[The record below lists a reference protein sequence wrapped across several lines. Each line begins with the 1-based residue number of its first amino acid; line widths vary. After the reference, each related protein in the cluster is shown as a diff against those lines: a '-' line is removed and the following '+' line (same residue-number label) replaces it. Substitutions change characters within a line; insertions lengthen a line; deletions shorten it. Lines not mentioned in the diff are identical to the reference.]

1 VLLSDVDDVL
11 TAAESLGGAL
21 AEAKSERDRDDFEAL
36 LEDCTETITEVTGVD
51 YADACHA
58 GSDCC

>member
-1 VLLSDVDDVL
+1 MLLSDVDDVL

-36 LEDCTETITEVTGVD
+36 LDDCTETITDATGVD
-51 YADACHA
+51 YGDACDA

>member
-1 VLLSDVDDVL
+1 VLLSDTDDVL

-21 AEAKSERDRDDFEAL
+21 ADAKAERDRENFEAL
-36 LEDCTETITEVTGVD
+36 LEDCTETITDATGID